1 MVQRMN
7 ISDKTIITG
16 TDKKYQHYLPWW
28 MHNVKKYFPGINI
41 TICDFGMSYDWSY
54 WAENVSDEFIKYE
67 KKHDISWF
75 FKPQTLIDSKYKYK
89 CWIDIDCEVVGD
101 ISDIFEYVKPNKLS
115 TAPDNYHSW
124 GCKFQ
129 TGVFATEGKPDILV
143 EWAEACKE
151 PKNRGDQEILWD
163 IVKKKQDLISLIPE
177 EYNWLRIAL
186 ARGND
191 ISDKRIIHWTGPA
204 GKTKIAELIKEY
216 DARRI

>member
-1 MVQRMN
+1 MEQHTN
-7 ISDKTIITG
+7 ISNKTIVTG
-16 TDKKYQHYLPWW
+16 ADGKYQHYLPWW
-28 MHNVKKYFPGINI
+28 IHNVKKFFPGINI
-41 TICDFGMSYDWSY
+41 TICDFGMKYDWAY
-54 WAENVSDEFIKYE
+54 WAENVADEYIKYE
-67 KKHDISWF
+67 KKHEISWF
-75 FKPQTLIDSKYKYK
+75 HKPQTLLDSKYEYK

-101 ISDIFEYVKPNKLS
+101 ISDIFEYVKPDKLS

-129 TGVFATEGKPDILV
+129 TGVFAVKDKPAILK
-143 EWAEACKE
+143 EWAKACSE

-163 IVKKKQDLISLIPE
+163 IVKNKQDLISLIPE

-204 GKTKIAELIKEY
+204 GKRKIKELIEAYEKLV
-216 DARRI
+216 

>member
-129 TGVFATEGKPDILV
+129 TGVFATEDKPDILI

-216 DARRI
+216 DARRV

>member
-1 MVQRMN
+1 MN

-129 TGVFATEGKPDILV
+129 TGVFATEDKPDILI

-216 DARRI
+216 DARRV